1 MKATGIVR
9 RIDDLGRIVVP
20 KEIRRTLRIR
30 EGDPLE
36 IYTGRE
42 GEIMLKKYS
51 PIGEVGEFATAY
63 AQALAQVADALVCI
77 TDRDYIIAASGNGK
91 KELEG
96 ERLSPEVEALME
108 KRGTYA
114 VKNVRVELPLVTKEW
129 VSDHKGAVLSTIIC
143 NGDCQGAVI
152 IVSKSDDPQR
162 LETFQL
168 LAQSAASFMG
178 KHMEQ

>member
-1 MKATGIVR
+1 
-9 RIDDLGRIVVP
+9 
-20 KEIRRTLRIR
+20 
-30 EGDPLE
+30 
-36 IYTGRE
+36 
-42 GEIMLKKYS
+42 
-51 PIGEVGEFATAY
+51 
-63 AQALAQVADALVCI
+63 
-77 TDRDYIIAASGNGK
+77 
-91 KELEG
+91 
-96 ERLSPEVEALME
+96 ME

-114 VKNVRVELPLVTKEW
+114 VKNVHVELPLVTKEW

-168 LAQSAASFMG
+168 LAQSMTSFMG